1 MKKLFTFLFAVM
13 VFNTYAQI
21 KLDSSFT
28 ISGSIDT
35 YFRAN
40 LNSTNDGLNGGT
52 LAPGTSF
59 ANLPGFSLG
68 MFNLVSTYEG
78 KNTGFTADLVFGPRG
93 NEAVFGSEGSLNIVN
108 QLFAYWSPSDKVTL
122 TLGNFNTFLGYEV
135 ISPASNFNYSTSY
148 MFSYGPFS
156 HTGFKADFDLGGGFS
171 GMLGVFNPTD
181 FTDFNPFGFDA
192 LAGGAQLGYENDK
205 GGAWLNFILSDEFY
219 QIDLTTGWQATDKVY
234 VGVNATTAKDAFSG
248 AALYLQLATS
258 ESLSLGIRGEY
269 FLDQGVGVVDFDI
282 EDGEDEGVFDLT
294 LSANYKV
301 GNLTLI
307 PEIRLDAFSQ
317 DIVMPD
323 FENPTDMQG
332 SLSSFL
338 LAAVYSF

>member
-1 MKKLFTFLFAVM
+1 MFTLVM
-13 VFNTYAQI
+13 LNTFAQI
-21 KLDSSFT
+21 QIDSSFT
-28 ISGSIDT
+28 FSGSVDT

-40 LNSTNDGLNGGT
+40 LNSTNDASNGGT
-52 LAPGTSF
+52 IAPGTSF

-68 MFNLVSTYEG
+68 MFNLVSSYEG
-78 KNTGFTADLVFGPRG
+78 KKTGFTADLVFGPRG

-108 QLFAYWSPSDKVTL
+108 QLYAYWSPSEKLKL
-122 TLGNFNTFLGYEV
+122 TIGNFNTFLGYEV

-156 HTGFKADFDLGGGFS
+156 HTGIKADIDLGGGFT

-192 LAGGAQLGYENDK
+192 LAGGAQLGYENEK
-205 GGAWLNFILSDEFY
+205 GGAWLNLIVSDDFY

-234 VGVNATTAKDAFSG
+234 VGVNATTAKDLFAG
-248 AALYLQLATS
+248 GALYLQLAAS
-258 ESLSLGIRGEY
+258 DALSLGIRGEY
-269 FLDQGVGVVDFDI
+269 FMDSGIGVVDLDM
-282 EDGEDEGVFDLT
+282 DDDEDENVFGIT
-294 LSANYKV
+294 LSANYTV

-317 DIVMPD
+317 DVVMPD
-323 FENPTDMQG
+323 FENPTEMEK
-332 SLSSFL
+332 SLSSFV